1 MQPQS
6 RDRDPSP
13 ASSSFAGLLA
23 ALTSGKAKPAAPAA
37 EPHSSW
43 TDGLADD
50 VATLSYE
57 RAIEQYTRSRGDGA
71 PFRPHDYFAE
81 QPSLVTAG
89 RQELH
94 QASTA
99 PPEPCKAELQ
109 AAAPV
114 REENRLEQSRK
125 RASVTVRLTE
135 SEYAQLHERATEAGM
150 TVSAY
155 LRSCTFEAESLR
167 AQVKQTLAELRA
179 TAQQTP
185 AKQRAGIGWLRLPG
199 RHAT

>member
-1 MQPQS
+1 MQPES
-6 RDRDPSP
+6 RDRESSP
-13 ASSSFAGLLA
+13 APSSFAGLLA
-23 ALTSGKAKPAAPAA
+23 ALTSGKPHHAAPAA
-37 EPHSSW
+37 EPRVSW
-43 TDGLADD
+43 TDDLADD

-57 RAIEQYTRSRGDGA
+57 RAIEHYARSRGDGA

-81 QPSLVTAG
+81 PELRAAAG

-94 QASTA
+94 QVSAT
-99 PPEPCKAELQ
+99 PTEPCKAEPQ
-109 AAAPV
+109 AVAPA
-114 REENRLEQSRK
+114 REKNRLEQSRK

-135 SEYAQLHERATEAGM
+135 SEYAQLHARATEAGM

-179 TAQQTP
+179 TAQQMP
-185 AKQRAGIGWLRLPG
+185 AKQRAGFGWLRLSG
-199 RHAT
+199 RHAA

>member
-1 MQPQS
+1 MQPEI
-6 RDRDPSP
+6 RDREPSP

-23 ALTSGKAKPAAPAA
+23 ALTSGKAKPAATAA
-37 EPHSSW
+37 EPRESW

-81 QPSLVTAG
+81 QPPRVTAG
-89 RQELH
+89 RQEP
-94 QASTA
+94 QQVSST
-99 PPEPCKAELQ
+99 PPEPRREEPR
-109 AAAPV
+109 AAAPA

-155 LRSCTFEAESLR
+155 LRSCTYEAESLR
-167 AQVKQTLAELRA
+167 AQVKQALAELRTSA
-179 TAQQTP
+179 SQP
-185 AKQRAGIGWLRLPG
+185 PVKQRAGFGWRRFSG
-199 RHAT
+199 RHAA